1 KDHLIQDMQSDYE
14 EFAAF
19 TIVIFILYS
28 WFFYRNHQY
37 SIKLK
42 TLSGLDYLTKSFN
55 RHRFM
60 EFLSY
65 EYERFLRNGEK
76 YSIVMIDVDY
86 FKSINDQFGHTVGDK
101 YLLELTN
108 LIKSRLRK
116 SDIFARWGGEEFIIL
131 LPETSVN
138 QALILT
144 ESLRVNIKKHQF
156 TGKKPI
162 TISLGI
168 SEVLKSDEGMEI
180 VIDRADRA
188 LYQAKKTGRDKVVL
202 WNDVIH

>member
-1 KDHLIQDMQSDYE
+1 M
-14 EFAAF
+14 
-19 TIVIFILYS
+19 
-28 WFFYRNHQY
+28 
-37 SIKLK
+37 
-42 TLSGLDYLTKSFN
+42 
-55 RHRFM
+55 
-60 EFLSY
+60 
-65 EYERFLRNGEK
+65 
-76 YSIVMIDVDY
+76 
-86 FKSINDQFGHTVGDK
+86 
-101 YLLELTN
+101 
-108 LIKSRLRK
+108 IKSRLRK